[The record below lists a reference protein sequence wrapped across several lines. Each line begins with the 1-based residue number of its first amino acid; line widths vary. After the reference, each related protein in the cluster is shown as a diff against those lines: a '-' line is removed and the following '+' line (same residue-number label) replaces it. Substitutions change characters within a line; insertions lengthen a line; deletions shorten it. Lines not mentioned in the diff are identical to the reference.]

1 MSDVPVATLLSG
13 GLDSRSVTAA
23 MWQRS
28 APSSAFTIGY
38 DEARFDEGSLAARW
52 IGRIGGRHERHILG
66 EQAFSDQL
74 RAQYARLDE
83 PYAVWVNGASGVLA
97 GHIADAGFKVALTGE
112 GGDEFFCGY
121 PTLHAAQIARYYRHL
136 PKTVQAAL
144 SAAIDRLPAGKG
156 RLPLA
161 FMAESFSKAI
171 EPDLIRT
178 FFGFK
183 EVLRHREWRD
193 ALTDEAYAKI
203 GEIDPAIA
211 FYQYRDKIEDWPLID
226 ALSYLDIKVFLA
238 GCSLLPNDNA
248 FMASSVETRIPLL
261 DHKLVDF
268 VTSLPLRH
276 RFSPIEPKALL
287 KRAMR
292 RFIDKTFPQAR
303 KELAGYKKMGFEI
316 PTTSWVNGRHLGGLI
331 NDMLSEA
338 NVRAN
343 GFFKPAFIRK
353 LLDDQRTGRRNNE
366 RRIQVVLA
374 MEAFLGRTGHSF

>member
-1 MSDVPVATLLSG
+1 MNG
-13 GLDSRSVTAA
+13 GTRS
-23 MWQRS
+23 
-28 APSSAFTIGY
+28 
-38 DEARFDEGSLAARW
+38 
-52 IGRIGGRHERHILG
+52 
-66 EQAFSDQL
+66 
-74 RAQYARLDE
+74 
-83 PYAVWVNGASGVLA
+83 
-97 GHIADAGFKVALTGE
+97 
-112 GGDEFFCGY
+112 
-121 PTLHAAQIARYYRHL
+121 
-136 PKTVQAAL
+136 
-144 SAAIDRLPAGKG
+144 
-156 RLPLA
+156 
-161 FMAESFSKAI
+161 
-171 EPDLIRT
+171 PD
-178 FFGFK
+178 
-183 EVLRHREWRD
+183 D
-193 ALTDEAYAKI
+193 AYAKI

-268 VTSLPLRH
+268 VTSLPLRY